1 MSAMAAAIH
10 SDESIDRTEPTEAML
25 VERAK
30 GGDRRSFEALYRSH
44 ASRVYALCWRLCA
57 GDEALAADMVQES
70 FLRAWQKLEL
80 FRGDAAFGTW
90 LHRLVVN
97 FVLSEKRKQI
107 RRRDL
112 EQPLDE
118 VQENR
123 QAAPRAPAGLDQDLE
138 AVIARLPERAR
149 TVLILHDVEGYQ
161 HNEIA
166 ALADMA
172 VGTSKAQLHR
182 ARKLLREWLGHER
195 S

>member
-1 MSAMAAAIH
+1 MSSMAAAIN
-10 SDESIDRTEPTEAML
+10 SDGDLDAGEPTEATL

-30 GGDRRSFEALYRSH
+30 AGDRSSFEVLYRTH

-70 FLRAWQKLEL
+70 FFRAWQKLDL

-97 FVLSEKRKQI
+97 FVLSEKRKAI

-112 EQPLDE
+112 ERPLDE
-118 VQENR
+118 VEANR
-123 QAAPRAPAGLDQDLE
+123 QAAPSAPAGLDRDLE
-138 AVIARLPERAR
+138 AAVARLPERAR
-149 TVLILHDVEGYQ
+149 TVLVLHDIEGFQ

-166 ALADMA
+166 VIADMA

-182 ARKLLREWLGHER
+182 ARKLLREWLDR
-195 S
+195 